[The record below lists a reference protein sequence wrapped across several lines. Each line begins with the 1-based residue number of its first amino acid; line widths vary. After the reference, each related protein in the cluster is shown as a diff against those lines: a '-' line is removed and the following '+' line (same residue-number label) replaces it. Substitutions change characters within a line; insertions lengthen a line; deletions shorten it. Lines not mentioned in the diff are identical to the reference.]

1 MNCIIASR
9 DFPDSNG
16 DKIVYNGSI
25 NPVITPKRRNPIM
38 TQTKCLLAL
47 LLALL
52 LLTALPLAMAEEA
65 GNVPQRGLI
74 LPLTQEDA
82 AMGLSCD
89 YAVMSAQ
96 FDPDLPVLQIFYTDQ
111 ELYAQMQQEY
121 LSPDLDEASRAAML
135 EDMRTY
141 CRTSVGDI
149 LLLEKD
155 LYDSLTKDAPISEV
169 LGVNNASVLG
179 ENDGHVY
186 VCVDYTGLITAD
198 DPVLME
204 RLTAAIT
211 RANELM
217 TAATFQPLV
226 FAEGEFD
233 APVNAFPTF
242 TTTDLSGNTVTN
254 EIFAGK
260 DLTVVNIWGTYC
272 GPCIEEM
279 DELAAW
285 SASMPE
291 NVQLVGLVSD
301 LYSLEDAET
310 LEMAQLICESTGA
323 DNYLH
328 LVTSVDFYGLMTT
341 VVGVPTTYFVDST
354 GAVVGQ
360 PIVGAD
366 VPGCIAFVEDY
377 LNAQ

>member
-1 MNCIIASR
+1 
-9 DFPDSNG
+9 
-16 DKIVYNGSI
+16 
-25 NPVITPKRRNPIM
+25 M
-38 TQTKCLLAL
+38 TQTKRLLAL
-47 LLALL
+47 LLALML
-52 LLTALPLAMAEEA
+52 LAALPLAMAEEA

-74 LPLTQEDA
+74 LPLTQEDT

-89 YAVMSAQ
+89 YAVMSTQ
-96 FDPDLPVLQIFYTDQ
+96 FDPDLPVLQIIYTDAELLSQLQ
-111 ELYAQMQQEY
+111 EEY
-121 LSPDLDEASRAAML
+121 LTPDLDEATRAATL
-135 EDMRTY
+135 EEMRTY
-141 CRTSVGDI
+141 CSTSVGDI

-155 LYDSLTKDAPISEV
+155 IYDRLTKDAPISEL
-169 LGVNNASVLG
+169 LGLTNAPVLG

-198 DPVLME
+198 DPALME
-204 RLTAAIT
+204 RLTVAIA

-233 APVNAFPTF
+233 PPVNAFPTF

-254 EIFAGK
+254 ELFAGK

-272 GPCIEEM
+272 GPCIDEM

-285 SASMPE
+285 SAAMPD

-301 LYSLEDAET
+301 LYSLEDNET

-328 LVTSVDFYGLMTT
+328 LVTSADFNGLMST
-341 VVGVPTTYFVDST
+341 VVGVPTTYFVDAT

-360 PIVGAD
+360 PIVGAN
-366 VPGCIAFVEDY
+366 VPGCMAFVEDY